1 MCFCQKKIQECIDEL
16 EKEVLQIVQNPK
28 SDKYE
33 KNLLLKPLSS
43 KKKIL
48 QNTIDSIKLVEDQ
61 EKKD

>member
-48 QNTIDSIKLVEDQ
+48 QNTIDSIKLVENQ